1 MKEFKSKGISLENMV
16 GADPMKE
23 KKTAGT
29 PGKAY
34 NQTIVLTEDLVWEL
48 RTFAADHRYRGVKT
62 VIEAMIG
69 CAALVLVLQALLRGF
84 LPLSIFLDDPLRPEG

>member
-29 PGKAY
+29 LRWRATRRWPLICRTTDRRLGTGSSPLNWRTSTTSCMEGRRSPGTFR
-34 NQTIVLTEDLVWEL
+34 QRIL
-48 RTFAADHRYRGVKT
+48 R
-62 VIEAMIG
+62 
-69 CAALVLVLQALLRGF
+69 
-84 LPLSIFLDDPLRPEG
+84 

>member
-1 MKEFKSKGISLENMV
+1 MKEFKSKGISLNMV

-23 KKTAGT
+23 KKTAET

-69 CAALVLVLQALLRGF
+69 CFLREDGT
-84 LPLSIFLDDPLRPEG
+84 LDRDRLEQLWKEYVKK

>member
-23 KKTAGT
+23 KKT
-29 PGKAY
+29 GKAY

-69 CAALVLVLQALLRGF
+69 CF
-84 LPLSIFLDDPLRPEG
+84 LKEDGTLDRDRLEQFWEEYVKK

>member
-34 NQTIVLTEDLVWEL
+34 NQNIVLTEDLVWEL

-69 CAALVLVLQALLRGF
+69 CFLREDGT
-84 LPLSIFLDDPLRPEG
+84 LDRDRLEQFWKEYVKK

>member
-16 GADPMKE
+16 GAAE
-23 KKTAGT
+23 T

-69 CAALVLVLQALLRGF
+69 CFLREDGT
-84 LPLSIFLDDPLRPEG
+84 LDRDRLEQFWKEYVKK

>member
-23 KKTAGT
+23 KKTART
-29 PGKAY
+29 PGKTY
-34 NQTIVLTEDLVWEL
+34 NQTIVLTEEL

-69 CAALVLVLQALLRGF
+69 CFLREDGT
-84 LPLSIFLDDPLRPEG
+84 LDRDRLEQFWKEYVKK

>member
-23 KKTAGT
+23 KKMART

-34 NQTIVLTEDLVWEL
+34 N
-48 RTFAADHRYRGVKT
+48 
-62 VIEAMIG
+62 
-69 CAALVLVLQALLRGF
+69 
-84 LPLSIFLDDPLRPEG
+84 LSLIHI

>member
-23 KKTAGT
+23 KKTAGA

-34 NQTIVLTEDLVWEL
+34 KQTIVLVWEL

-69 CAALVLVLQALLRGF
+69 CFLREDGT
-84 LPLSIFLDDPLRPEG
+84 LDRDRLEQFWKEYVKK

>member
-23 KKTAGT
+23 KKTAST
-29 PGKAY
+29 PGKTY

-69 CAALVLVLQALLRGF
+69 CFLREDGT
-84 LPLSIFLDDPLRPEG
+84 LDRDRLEQFWKEYVKK

>member
-48 RTFAADHRYRGVKT
+48 RTFAADHR
-62 VIEAMIG
+62 
-69 CAALVLVLQALLRGF
+69 
-84 LPLSIFLDDPLRPEG
+84 

>member
-34 NQTIVLTEDLVWEL
+34 NQTIVLTEDLVWE
-48 RTFAADHRYRGVKT
+48 TEDICRGPP
-62 VIEAMIG
+62 
-69 CAALVLVLQALLRGF
+69 LQRGKDCDRSDDRLL
-84 LPLSIFLDDPLRPEG
+84 S

>member
-1 MKEFKSKGISLENMV
+1 MKEFKSKGISPGKYGGGRPHER
-16 GADPMKE
+16 K
-23 KKTAGT
+23 KKTAET

-69 CAALVLVLQALLRGF
+69 CFLREDGT
-84 LPLSIFLDDPLRPEG
+84 LDRDRLEQFWKEYVKK

>member
-23 KKTAGT
+23 KNGEDT
-29 PGKAY
+29 GKAY

-69 CAALVLVLQALLRGF
+69 CFLREDGT
-84 LPLSIFLDDPLRPEG
+84 LDRDRLEQFWKEYVKK

>member
-34 NQTIVLTEDLVWEL
+34 GTVLGRIRKE
-48 RTFAADHRYRGVKT
+48 VKFYIT
-62 VIEAMIG
+62 Y
-69 CAALVLVLQALLRGF
+69 
-84 LPLSIFLDDPLRPEG
+84 

>member
-1 MKEFKSKGISLENMV
+1 MKEFKSKGISLEIWW
-16 GADPMKE
+16 GRTYE
-23 KKTAGT
+23 RKKVAGT

-69 CAALVLVLQALLRGF
+69 CFLREDGT
-84 LPLSIFLDDPLRPEG
+84 LDRDRLEQFWKEYVKK

>member
-23 KKTAGT
+23 KKTALPKTAGT

-69 CAALVLVLQALLRGF
+69 CFLREDGT
-84 LPLSIFLDDPLRPEG
+84 LDRDRLEQFWKEYVKK

>member
-34 NQTIVLTEDLVWEL
+34 KQTIALTGGLAGAPRKTGDG
-48 RTFAADHRYRGVKT
+48 HRSRGVKT

-69 CAALVLVLQALLRGF
+69 CFLREDGT
-84 LPLSIFLDDPLRPEG
+84 LDRDRLEQFWKEYVKK

>member
-16 GADPMKE
+16 GADPM
-23 KKTAGT
+23 T

-69 CAALVLVLQALLRGF
+69 CFLREDGT
-84 LPLSIFLDDPLRPEG
+84 LDRDRLEQFWKEYVKK

>member
-16 GADPMKE
+16 GADPM
-23 KKTAGT
+23 
-29 PGKAY
+29 GKAY
-34 NQTIVLTEDLVWEL
+34 NQTIVPTEDLVWEL

-69 CAALVLVLQALLRGF
+69 CFLREDGT
-84 LPLSIFLDDPLRPEG
+84 LDRDRLEQFWKEYVKK

>member
-23 KKTAGT
+23 KKTAE
-29 PGKAY
+29 
-34 NQTIVLTEDLVWEL
+34 TEDLVWEL

-69 CAALVLVLQALLRGF
+69 CFLREDGT
-84 LPLSIFLDDPLRPEG
+84 LDRDRLEQFWKEYVKK

>member
-34 NQTIVLTEDLVWEL
+34 NQTIVLTEDLVFYI
-48 RTFAADHRYRGVKT
+48 TFEVNNISK
-62 VIEAMIG
+62 
-69 CAALVLVLQALLRGF
+69 
-84 LPLSIFLDDPLRPEG
+84 